1 MKLMIDDD
9 LVYRKTPNGFYRV
22 TTVPQ
27 ALDYLDSL
35 EHPVELSEVLLD
47 NDLGEDTL
55 EGYKFLEALI
65 EGDKDV
71 HIGWLNIHS
80 RNTVAVAKMVAYI
93 ESARRHGITIVDKV
107 TTLTLE
113 DYGHLTNDSY

>member
-1 MKLMIDDD
+1 MIDDD

-22 TTVPQ
+22 TTVPE
-27 ALDYLDSL
+27 AIDYLDRL
-35 EHPVELSEVLLD
+35 ERHVELSEVLLD

-65 EGDKDV
+65 EGDRDV
-71 HIGWLNIHS
+71 HIEWLNIHS
-80 RNTVAVAKMVAYI
+80 RNTVAVAKMVAYL
-93 ESARRHGITIVDKV
+93 ESARRHGIAITDRI

-113 DYGHLTNDSY
+113 DYMRLTNDSY

>member
-22 TTVPQ
+22 TTVPE
-27 ALDYLDSL
+27 AIDYLDRL
-35 EHPVELSEVLLD
+35 ERHVELSEVLLD

-65 EGDKDV
+65 EGDRDV
-71 HIGWLNIHS
+71 HIEWLNIHS
-80 RNTVAVAKMVAYI
+80 RNTVAVAKMVAYL
-93 ESARRHGITIVDKV
+93 ESARRHGIAITDRI

-113 DYGHLTNDSY
+113 DYMRLTNDSY